1 MQTINNISKIGVI
14 SDTHSAHIPDKV
26 KNIFS
31 GVDLIIHAGDH
42 TAQTIINDLE
52 KIAPLV
58 SVRGNMDPAEL
69 NLEEQTVLMIN
80 NRFKIA
86 VCHGAG
92 IHSTTPQRMYKK
104 FITEMPDVIIFGHTH
119 MPMNTLHAGI
129 LLFNPG
135 SPTKGNG
142 VNSVGLIKLSDDSF
156 HTEIV
161 IL

>member
-1 MQTINNISKIGVI
+1 METINSISKIGVI
-14 SDTHSAHIPDKV
+14 SDTHSTHLPDKV
-26 KNIFS
+26 KKIFS

-42 TAQTIINDLE
+42 TSQSIITDLE

-58 SVRGNMDPAEL
+58 SVRGNMDGAEL
-69 NLEEQTVLMIN
+69 NLEEQTTLMIN
-80 NRFKIA
+80 NKFKIA

-104 FITEMPDVIIFGHTH
+104 FISEIPDVIIFGHTH
-119 MPMNTLHAGI
+119 VPMNKLHAGI

-142 VNSVGLIKLSDDSF
+142 VNSVGIINVTNDSF

>member
-1 MQTINNISKIGVI
+1 METINSISKIGVI
-14 SDTHSAHIPDKV
+14 SDTHSTHLPDKV
-26 KNIFS
+26 KKIFS

-42 TAQTIINDLE
+42 TSQSIITDLE

-58 SVRGNMDPAEL
+58 SVRGNMDGAEL
-69 NLEEQTVLMIN
+69 NLEEQTILMIN

-92 IHSTTPQRMYKK
+92 IHSSTPQRMYKK
-104 FITEMPDVIIFGHTH
+104 FIAEMPDVIIFGHTH
-119 MPMNTLHAGI
+119 VPLNKLHAGI

-142 VNSVGLIKLSDDSF
+142 VNSVGLITLSNDSF